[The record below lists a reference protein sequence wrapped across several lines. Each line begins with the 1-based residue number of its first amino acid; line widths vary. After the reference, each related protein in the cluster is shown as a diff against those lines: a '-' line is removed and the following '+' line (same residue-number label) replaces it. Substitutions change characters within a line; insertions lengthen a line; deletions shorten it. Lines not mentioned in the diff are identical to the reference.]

1 MLPLTQSLLHAP
13 PTLHSA
19 QPLPPPLPNHL
30 KVPTL
35 TFPRD
40 PRPAFEVIK
49 HPEPV
54 RSGRKHDIDQGKVF
68 AEEERPFRIHLAGEL
83 LEVVEELG
91 LLLSQAVFA
100 LVLQEAVV
108 GGDDARADILLA
120 LAHTTISQDS
130 YFSQSVQIL
139 VRARR

>member
-1 MLPLTQSLLHAP
+1 MLPLTQSLLDTP

-19 QPLPPPLPNHL
+19 QPLPPPLPNLL
-30 KVPTL
+30 KIPTL

-54 RSGRKHDIDQGKVF
+54 SPGRKHDIDQGKVL
-68 AEEERPFRIHLAGEL
+68 AEEERPFRIHLAGEF

-108 GGDDARADILLA
+108 GGDDAGADILLA
-120 LAHTTISQDS
+120 LAHTTIMQDS
-130 YFSQSVQIL
+130 
-139 VRARR
+139 

>member
-1 MLPLTQSLLHAP
+1 M
-13 PTLHSA
+13 
-19 QPLPPPLPNHL
+19 
-30 KVPTL
+30 
-35 TFPRD
+35 
-40 PRPAFEVIK
+40 IK
-49 HPEPV
+49 HPKSISP
-54 RSGRKHDIDQGKVF
+54 GRNHDINQGKVL
-68 AEEERPFRIHLAGEL
+68 AEEKRPFRIHLACEF
-83 LEVVEELG
+83 LEVVEELCPP
-91 LLLSQAVFA
+91 LLQAVFA